1 MAANHP
7 ELVSIVQRE
16 AHLPPEQAERALRAT
31 LKTLG
36 ERLSGGEARDL
47 ADDLPESVA
56 AELSDGERAEP
67 FDIGEF
73 LRRVGEREG
82 VSKDEARAHARAV
95 FAALGFVVRPAELR
109 DMAAQ
114 LPKDYAPLLE
124 AAMHPPVP
132 PPLETPVPTH
142 AWSTQKILDRVAERA
157 GIDVDTARRAT
168 EATLET
174 LAERISAGQARD
186 LESWLPQDL
195 RAPIEEVNRRRKN
208 DHPEPF
214 AADVFVKRV
223 AEREAVSDDE
233 AREHARA
240 VLTTLRE
247 AVSQK
252 EFRDTLA
259 QLPRE
264 YRDELLVA

>member
-7 ELVSIVQRE
+7 ELVSIVERE
-16 AHLPPEQAERALRAT
+16 AQLPREQAERALRAT

-47 ADDLPESVA
+47 AEDLPASVA
-56 AELSDGERAEP
+56 AELHDGERAEP

-82 VSKDEARAHARAV
+82 VGDDEARAHARAV
-95 FAALGFVVRPAELR
+95 FAALGFVIRPQEIR

-114 LPKDYAPLLE
+114 LPKDYAPLVE
-124 AAMHPPVP
+124 AAMHPIAAP
-132 PPLETPVPTH
+132 PREPPVPTH
-142 AWSTQKILDRVAERA
+142 TWSMEKILERVGQRAE
-157 GIDVDTARRAT
+157 IDAAAARRAT

-186 LESWLPQDL
+186 LAGWLPRDL
-195 RAPIEEVNRRRKN
+195 RPPVERAVRAKGEE
-208 DHPEPF
+208 PEPF
-214 AADVFVKRV
+214 SLDEFVRRV
-223 AEREAVSDDE
+223 AEREGAGPE
-233 AREHARA
+233 TAREHARA
-240 VLTTLRE
+240 VLLTLRE
-247 AVSQK
+247 SVSHK
-252 EFRDTLA
+252 EFADTLA

-264 YRDELLVA
+264 YRALVAR